1 MNIHPEFH
9 RFLHRHDKEKLLGQ
23 TWHRR
28 LALRSLRLR
37 QIHHRQCRRTRPP
50 QQGRFT
56 TILDGDNLRTG
67 LNSNLGFT
75 DQDRLENIRR
85 IAETAKIFAS
95 QGIITLVSAIT
106 PRGELRDLARGLLG
120 ADLFEVY
127 VKASYETCEKR
138 DVKGLY
144 AKAARG
150 EIRHFTGK
158 DGSFEPPQNPDL
170 VLNTETS
177 TVEDA
182 AFELLEAIR
191 ERIALQRRSRNR
203 VSGAL
208 SMRAHAKAPPISPDS
223 HSVSCTIGQPHRGRA
238 PSRFTL
244 SGR

>member
-9 RFLHRHDKEKLLGQ
+9 RFLHRQDKENLLGQ
-23 TWHRR
+23 RGIVVWLCGLSGSGKSTIANAAERVLH
-28 LALRSLRLR
+28 
-37 QIHHRQCRRTRPP
+37 

-85 IAETAKIFAS
+85 ISEVSKIFVS
-95 QGIITLVSAIT
+95 QGVITFVSAIT

-120 ADLFEVY
+120 NDLFEVY
-127 VKASYETCEKR
+127 VKASYEACEKR

-150 EIRHFTGK
+150 EIAHFTGK
-158 DGSFEPPQNPDL
+158 DGSFEPPQNADL
-170 VLNTETS
+170 ILDTET
-177 TVEDA
+177 TTIEDA

-191 ERIALQRRSRNR
+191 EKIAVQRP
-203 VSGAL
+203 L
-208 SMRAHAKAPPISPDS
+208 
-223 HSVSCTIGQPHRGRA
+223 
-238 PSRFTL
+238 
-244 SGR
+244 

>member
-9 RFLHRHDKEKLLGQ
+9 RFLSRADKENLLGQ
-23 TWHRR
+23 RGIVVWLCGLSGSGKSTIANAAERVLH
-28 LALRSLRLR
+28 
-37 QIHHRQCRRTRPP
+37 

-56 TILDGDNLRTG
+56 TILDGDNIRTG

-85 IAETAKIFAS
+85 ITEVARVFVS
-95 QGIITLVSAIT
+95 QGVITFVSAIT

-120 ADLFEVY
+120 EDLFEVY
-127 VKASYETCEKR
+127 VKASYATCEQR

-150 EIRHFTGK
+150 EIQHFTGK

-170 VLNTETS
+170 VLDTET
-177 TVEDA
+177 TTIEDA

-191 ERIALQRRSRNR
+191 HRI
-203 VSGAL
+203 
-208 SMRAHAKAPPISPDS
+208 M
-223 HSVSCTIGQPHRGRA
+223 
-238 PSRFTL
+238 PS
-244 SGR
+244 

>member
-9 RFLHRHDKEKLLGQ
+9 RFLHRQDKENLLGQ
-23 TWHRR
+23 RGLVVWLCGLSGSGKSTIANAAERVLH
-28 LALRSLRLR
+28 
-37 QIHHRQCRRTRPP
+37 

-85 IAETAKIFAS
+85 VAEVARVFVS
-95 QGIITLVSAIT
+95 QGIITFVSAIT

-120 ADLFEVY
+120 KDLFEVY
-127 VKASYETCEKR
+127 VKASYEECEKR

-150 EIRHFTGK
+150 EIAHFTGK
-158 DGSFEPPQNPDL
+158 DGSFEPPHDPDL
-170 VLNTETS
+170 TLDTES
-177 TVEDA
+177 TTIEDA

-191 ERIALQRRSRNR
+191 ERIT
-203 VSGAL
+203 
-208 SMRAHAKAPPISPDS
+208 AHRP
-223 HSVSCTIGQPHRGRA
+223 
-238 PSRFTL
+238 L
-244 SGR
+244 